1 MPEHTSTMQ
10 LSVFLP
16 ERIALEQAVK
26 KIVAEGESG
35 SFGILP
41 RHVDYVEALVPGI
54 MSLVGVD
61 DEEQFVAIDEGVL
74 VKCGPEVLVSVRDAV
89 IGTELGT
96 LEQTVR
102 ERFRQVDDREHA
114 IRSALARLEADVV
127 RRFIEIE

>member
-1 MPEHTSTMQ
+1 MSEHTPTMQ

-16 ERIALEQAVK
+16 ERIALEQTVK

-35 SFGILP
+35 SFGLLP
-41 RHVDYVEALVPGI
+41 RHVDYVEALVPGV

-61 DEEQFVAIDEGVL
+61 DEERFVAIDEGVL
-74 VKCGPEVLVSVRDAV
+74 VKCGSEVLVSVRDAV

-102 ERFRQVDDREHA
+102 ARFQQVDDREHA

-127 RRFIEIE
+127 RRFIEIK